1 MGESSSTIFA
11 NGMAFLFAGAIP
23 SFALTLPVVERD
35 HLAGTAKLISVPYKL
50 YDSSAGS
57 WIGTRPGIDGLPTP
71 ETIWDPPFE
80 RNRHVLQKTD
90 TPPGWP
96 GRIAFRLD
104 KQNVTGSLTNKCSG
118 ILVGPKF
125 GLTAAHCVNY
135 RAQEEIESAWVSDSL
150 FVRPG
155 FDRAQD
161 IPTANDPSIRMQ
173 PVRVMRSWIP
183 RSAFAYSADHGFGYS
198 GDDDWAILELERDV
212 GTDLGWAAVG
222 PLKPGDQERRF
233 HFLSYPDRPQCGTT
247 TYCDTVS
254 RRDSL
259 SHSYTPVNL
268 NYWDPSMADFSQ
280 IWQPL
285 VVSWFGESGAGFLDC
300 PDEKCA
306 SGRISVR
313 GTRWTSEVISAIDS
327 IASGVISTL
336 LKDVKI
342 PSSIHSRP
350 ESMGFALSASGG
362 ALHGRADVAGQW
374 QILSLDGRLISSPG
388 AGQTFLIPLENAPNG
403 VALIVFR
410 APGQAPVTRRW
421 VGR

>member
-1 MGESSSTIFA
+1 
-11 NGMAFLFAGAIP
+11 
-23 SFALTLPVVERD
+23 
-35 HLAGTAKLISVPYKL
+35 
-50 YDSSAGS
+50 
-57 WIGTRPGIDGLPTP
+57 
-71 ETIWDPPFE
+71 
-80 RNRHVLQKTD
+80 
-90 TPPGWP
+90 
-96 GRIAFRLD
+96 
-104 KQNVTGSLTNKCSG
+104 
-118 ILVGPKF
+118 
-125 GLTAAHCVNY
+125 
-135 RAQEEIESAWVSDSL
+135 
-150 FVRPG
+150 
-155 FDRAQD
+155 
-161 IPTANDPSIRMQ
+161 
-173 PVRVMRSWIP
+173 
-183 RSAFAYSADHGFGYS
+183 
-198 GDDDWAILELERDV
+198 
-212 GTDLGWAAVG
+212 
-222 PLKPGDQERRF
+222 
-233 HFLSYPDRPQCGTT
+233 
-247 TYCDTVS
+247 
-254 RRDSL
+254 
-259 SHSYTPVNL
+259 
-268 NYWDPSMADFSQ
+268 MADFSQ

>member
-1 MGESSSTIFA
+1 MSIRFPQFNRMMLLLAS
-11 NGMAFLFAGAIP
+11 AIP

-104 KQNVTGSLTNKCSG
+104 KQNVTGSLTHNCSG
-118 ILVGPKF
+118 TLVGPRF

-135 RAQEEIESAWVSDSL
+135 GSYEEIEYGWVSDSL

-155 FDRAQD
+155 FDRGRD
-161 IPTANDPSIRMQ
+161 YPTANDPTNRMD
-173 PVRVMRSWIP
+173 PVRVVRSWIP
-183 RSAFAYSADHGFGYS
+183 RSTFAHSANIGYGYN
-198 GDDDWAILELERDV
+198 GDDDWAVLEMERDV

-222 PLKPGDQERRF
+222 PLKQGDETRLF
-233 HFLSYPDRPQCGTT
+233 HFLSYPGNSRCGTT
-247 TYCDTVS
+247 SACDTVS
-254 RRDSL
+254 RSDSL
-259 SHSYTPVNL
+259 SHSYTPVDL
-268 NYWDPSMADFSQ
+268 IFWDPTNESFKEV
-280 IWQPL
+280 WQPL
-285 VVSWFGESGAGFLDC
+285 VTSWRGESGAGFLDC
-300 PDEKCA
+300 PDQTCKN
-306 SGRISVR
+306 GRLITR
-313 GTRWTSEVISAIDS
+313 GTRWTDYSISAIDS

-342 PSSIHSRP
+342 PSSVHSRLEP
-350 ESMGFALSASGG
+350 VGFALSASAGV
-362 ALHGRADVAGQW
+362 LHGRADVAGRW
-374 QILSLDGRLISSPG
+374 QVMSLDGRSISSPG
-388 AGQTFLIPLENAPNG
+388 FGQTFSVDLANVPNG

-410 APGQAPVTRRW
+410 APGQAPVSRRW

>member
-1 MGESSSTIFA
+1 M
-11 NGMAFLFAGAIP
+11 FLCGSP
-23 SFALTLPVVERD
+23 LLSWSLTWSVVERD

-57 WIGTRPGIDGLPTP
+57 WVGTRPGIDGLPTA
-71 ETIWDPPFE
+71 ETIWNPPFE
-80 RNRHVLQKTD
+80 QNRHVLQKTD
-90 TPPGWP
+90 APPGWP

-104 KQNVTGSLTNKCSG
+104 KQNVTGTLTNKCSG

-135 RAQEEIESAWVSDSL
+135 RSYEEIEFGWVSDSL

-155 FDRAQD
+155 FDRAHD
-161 IPTANDPSIRMQ
+161 FPTANNPENQID
-173 PVRVMRSWIP
+173 PVRVVRSWLS
-183 RSAFAYSADHGFGYS
+183 RSAFAYSADFGFGYN
-198 GDDDWAILELERDV
+198 GDDDWAILELEKDV

-222 PLKPGDQERRF
+222 PLKPGDQDRLF
-233 HFLSYPDRPQCGTT
+233 HFLSFPDRPQCGTT

-259 SHSYTPVNL
+259 SHSYTPVEL
-268 NYWDPSMADFSQ
+268 IYWDPQGRYFQ
-280 IWQPL
+280 ELWQPL
-285 VVSWFGESGAGFLDC
+285 VTSWFGESGAGFLDC
-300 PDEKCA
+300 PDQNCKRGQLVA
-306 SGRISVR
+306 R
-313 GTRWTSEVISAIDS
+313 GTRWKESSISAIDS

-342 PSSIHSRP
+342 PSSVSPFERDVQLDLR
-350 ESMGFALSASGG
+350 SVD
-362 ALHGRADVAGQW
+362 GRLVAECDRAGEW
-374 QILSLDGRLISSPG
+374 QILSLDGRMTG
-388 AGQTFLIPLENAPNG
+388 APSFGRNLSVPLDRLPHG
-403 VALIVFR
+403 VALVVFR